1 MCPEGRWLVWRG
13 RPTASWEVLG
23 NCWQRSC
30 EWTSPLG
37 RAAAAEAAIVNR
49 LGRPGPD
56 VPGTDGLQHV
66 LDRLQ
71 QRVVN
76 PVVKLA
82 WDLRLPIPG
91 DALLETTGR
100 RTGLPRRTPV
110 CDGRDGGSFWLVAQR
125 GRAADWVRNIEA
137 NPRVRVK
144 VSGFRSG
151 WRAGTAHIV
160 DGDDPRERLR
170 ILGRGNVAR
179 RLCLCTSQTV
189 SASPLTVRID
199 MDAQ

>member
-1 MCPEGRWLVWRG
+1 M
-13 RPTASWEVLG
+13 
-23 NCWQRSC
+23 
-30 EWTSPLG
+30 
-37 RAAAAEAAIVNR
+37 
-49 LGRPGPD
+49 
-56 VPGTDGLQHV
+56 QHV

-82 WDLRLPIPG
+82 WELRLPIPG

-110 CDGRDGGSFWLVAQR
+110 CDGLDGASFWLVAQR

-144 VSGFRSG
+144 VSGFGSG

-160 DGDDPRERLR
+160 DGDDPRERMR
-170 ILGRGNVAR
+170 ILGQANVAR
-179 RLCLCTSQTV
+179 RLCICTSQTV
-189 SASPLTVRID
+189 NANPLTVRID
-199 MDAQ
+199 LDAQ